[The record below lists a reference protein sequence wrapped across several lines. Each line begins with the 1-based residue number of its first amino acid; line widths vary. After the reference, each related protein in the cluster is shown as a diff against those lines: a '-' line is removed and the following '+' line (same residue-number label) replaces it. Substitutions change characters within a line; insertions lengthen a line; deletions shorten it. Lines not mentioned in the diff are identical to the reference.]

1 MIVTHKLDSSAL
13 AEARFDEATS
23 DMTIVFVDGAEHT
36 YPEMDREIFVALV
49 EAKSPGR
56 FFNLN
61 IRGKFGQ

>member
-1 MIVTHKLDSSAL
+1 MIVKQLDSSAL
-13 AEARFDEATS
+13 TEARFDEVNG

-36 YPEMDREIFVALV
+36 YPEMDKDVFVALV

>member
-1 MIVTHKLDSSAL
+1 MIVQQLDSSAL

-36 YPEMDREIFVALV
+36 YPEMDKDVFVALV

>member
-1 MIVTHKLDSSAL
+1 MIVQQLDSSAL

-36 YPEMDREIFVALV
+36 YPEMDKEIFVALV

>member
-1 MIVTHKLDSSAL
+1 MIVKQLDSSAL

-36 YPEMDREIFVALV
+36 YPEMDKEIFVALV

-61 IRGKFGQ
+61 NRGKFGQ

>member
-1 MIVTHKLDSSAL
+1 MIVKQLDSSAL

-36 YPEMDREIFVALV
+36 YPEMDKEIFVALV

>member
-1 MIVTHKLDSSAL
+1 MIVRQLDSSAL

-36 YPEMDREIFVALV
+36 YPEMDKEIFVALV

>member
-1 MIVTHKLDSSAL
+1 MIVQQLDSSAL
-13 AEARFDEATS
+13 AEARFDEVNG

>member
-1 MIVTHKLDSSAL
+1 MIVKQLDSSAL
-13 AEARFDEATS
+13 AEARFDEVNG
-23 DMTIVFVDGAEHT
+23 DMTVVFVDGAEHT

>member
-1 MIVTHKLDSSAL
+1 MIIKKLDSSAL
-13 AEARFDEATS
+13 TEARFDEATS

-36 YPEMDREIFVALV
+36 YPEMDKEIFVALV

>member
-1 MIVTHKLDSSAL
+1 MIVQQLDSSAL
-13 AEARFDEATS
+13 AEARFDEVNG
-23 DMTIVFVDGAEHT
+23 DMTVVFVDGAEHT
-36 YPEMDREIFVALV
+36 YPEMDREVFVALV

>member
-1 MIVTHKLDSSAL
+1 MIVQQLDSSAL

-36 YPEMDREIFVALV
+36 YPDMDKDVFVALV

>member
-1 MIVTHKLDSSAL
+1 MIVKHLDSSAL

-36 YPEMDREIFVALV
+36 YPEMDKDVFVALV

>member
-1 MIVTHKLDSSAL
+1 MIIKQLDSSAL

-36 YPEMDREIFVALV
+36 YPEMDKDVFVALV

>member
-1 MIVTHKLDSSAL
+1 MIIKQLDSSAL

-23 DMTIVFVDGAEHT
+23 DMTIVFADGAEHT
-36 YPEMDREIFVALV
+36 YPEMDKEIFVALV

>member
-1 MIVTHKLDSSAL
+1 MIVKQLDSSAL

>member
-1 MIVTHKLDSSAL
+1 MIIKQLDSSAL

-36 YPEMDREIFVALV
+36 YPEMDKEIFVALV

>member
-1 MIVTHKLDSSAL
+1 MIVKQLDSSAL

-36 YPEMDREIFVALV
+36 YPEMDKDIFVALV

>member
-1 MIVTHKLDSSAL
+1 MIVKQLDSSAL

-36 YPEMDREIFVALV
+36 YPEMDRDVFVALV

>member
-1 MIVTHKLDSSAL
+1 MIVKQLDSSAL

-36 YPEMDREIFVALV
+36 YPETDKEIFVALV

>member
-1 MIVTHKLDSSAL
+1 MIVQQLDSSAL
-13 AEARFDEATS
+13 AEARFDEVNG

-36 YPEMDREIFVALV
+36 YPEMDKDVFVALV